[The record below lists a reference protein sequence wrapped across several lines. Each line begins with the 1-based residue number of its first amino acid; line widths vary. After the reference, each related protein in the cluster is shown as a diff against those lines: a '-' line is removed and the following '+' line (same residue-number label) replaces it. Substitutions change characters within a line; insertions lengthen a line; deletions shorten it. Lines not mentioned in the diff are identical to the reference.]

1 MLPLRFGR
9 QGASWTSV
17 CTLKKTGERHVATEW
32 HMLFFQQVRRAWH
45 GFRIVRVYVLLY
57 RLYYGTAKCFVRFGN
72 AGSQVWVWFNLIG
85 PTVLR
90 STRRSPKVH
99 GTRLQKQDLSVGDCT
114 SPDAKNGKGAC
125 GQGFLV
131 EWTCL
136 QGSLLLNPQFT
147 FWAFRTPGSWKPL
160 REGKPSLWTWAVKL
174 VAGIYEQP
182 LQGSAGEAASS

>member
-1 MLPLRFGR
+1 MATVFSPLEVNRFWEISTSWDSDLGLLPLRFGR

-136 QGSLLLNPQFT
+136 QGSTPKSSIHILGVQDARLLET
-147 FWAFRTPGSWKPL
+147 
-160 REGKPSLWTWAVKL
+160 
-174 VAGIYEQP
+174 
-182 LQGSAGEAASS
+182 SS